1 MLLVYVINVSLSF
14 HLDSSSV
21 WVIIFTSVKL
31 DFNLVFKNTMK
42 KTHSASGKNQ
52 IEVLTCFT
60 AGVSIDSSYCVLGRQ
75 NL

>member
-1 MLLVYVINVSLSF
+1 
-14 HLDSSSV
+14 
-21 WVIIFTSVKL
+21 
-31 DFNLVFKNTMK
+31 MK

-75 NL
+75 SL